1 MKYAVCIL
9 LLFCAFMTE
18 IPVKASDSYP
28 YAFSSMEVQD
38 ELYRNAGV
46 IYTEVRQGFSGGIS
60 FSEDENYIAVVKGS
74 YVNLY
79 DNRTGRFLCGF
90 YSKTD
95 HSSLTACLH
104 NDWIEISNSNGR
116 YFAYQLDG
124 TLLCCAELT
133 KDSQQIREFG
143 GYDSVTKAEE
153 EHSMIGNYFSEQR
166 SHPLI
171 HAEPEAEI
179 PETHISFELQPVPET
194 VPALQNV
201 TEFHDEYSVL
211 RYSADSAGTTLIQAG
226 DYLHL
231 YHPDG
236 YYQQSFFLGEFSRKK
251 PVPVLYA
258 DCIQIY
264 YQSENLL
271 VSYDRTDGSVL
282 SVGILTDSEQN
293 QQSLKEFKAR
303 CFSEDAE
310 TGNAEYWF
318 SRNQLTRIQNQQYLI
333 LYQMQNYTGEQNF
346 SRVYGIFFLTFSGMI
361 LINHLKDKKQQE
373 Q

>member
-116 YFAYQLDG
+116 YFA
-124 TLLCCAELT
+124 
-133 KDSQQIREFG
+133 
-143 GYDSVTKAEE
+143 
-153 EHSMIGNYFSEQR
+153 
-166 SHPLI
+166 
-171 HAEPEAEI
+171 
-179 PETHISFELQPVPET
+179 
-194 VPALQNV
+194 
-201 TEFHDEYSVL
+201 
-211 RYSADSAGTTLIQAG
+211 
-226 DYLHL
+226 
-231 YHPDG
+231 
-236 YYQQSFFLGEFSRKK
+236 
-251 PVPVLYA
+251 
-258 DCIQIY
+258 
-264 YQSENLL
+264 
-271 VSYDRTDGSVL
+271 
-282 SVGILTDSEQN
+282 
-293 QQSLKEFKAR
+293 
-303 CFSEDAE
+303 
-310 TGNAEYWF
+310 
-318 SRNQLTRIQNQQYLI
+318 
-333 LYQMQNYTGEQNF
+333 
-346 SRVYGIFFLTFSGMI
+346 
-361 LINHLKDKKQQE
+361 
-373 Q
+373 